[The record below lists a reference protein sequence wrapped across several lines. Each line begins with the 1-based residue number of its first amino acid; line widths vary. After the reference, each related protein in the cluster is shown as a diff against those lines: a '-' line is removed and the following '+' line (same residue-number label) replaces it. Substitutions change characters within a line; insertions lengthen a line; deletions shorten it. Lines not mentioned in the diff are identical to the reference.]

1 MKESKG
7 FLLKEEVFQSDWLNN
22 KLQVHLVA
30 LEPTALI
37 QIYEAFP

>member
-1 MKESKG
+1 MEESTG
-7 FLLKEEVFQSDWLNN
+7 FLLKEEVFQTGWLNN
-22 KLQVHLVA
+22 QLQVRLVA